1 MNAIRARA
9 GIKPLQG
16 LGATA
21 LIQAI
26 AEENRVEFALENH
39 RWYDLL
45 RTGRAQQVLNISS
58 VNRLLLPIPFAQVSI
73 DPDLQQNPGL
83 D

>member
-1 MNAIRARA
+1 
-9 GIKPLQG
+9 
-16 LGATA
+16 
-21 LIQAI
+21 
-26 AEENRVEFALENH
+26 VEFALENH

-45 RTGRAQQVLNISS
+45 RTGHAQQVLNISS